1 MLPFSQMDLVSFYY
15 DPGWPFEVYPADDWS
30 DGPQLPAPTEDPD
43 WSQVVV
49 VHNNRASTRLCAVL
63 SANPE
68 ATEGWCWV
76 EGSMTPM
83 RNICEELDN
92 ALEHAATDW
101 RYDDDE

>member
-30 DGPQLPAPTEDPD
+30 DGPRLPAPTEDAD

-49 VHNNRASTRLCAVL
+49 VYNNRASTRL

-68 ATEGWCWV
+68 ATEGWYWV
-76 EGSMTPM
+76 DDT
-83 RNICEELDN
+83 N
-92 ALEHAATDW
+92 AEHLGRAG
-101 RYDDDE
+101 